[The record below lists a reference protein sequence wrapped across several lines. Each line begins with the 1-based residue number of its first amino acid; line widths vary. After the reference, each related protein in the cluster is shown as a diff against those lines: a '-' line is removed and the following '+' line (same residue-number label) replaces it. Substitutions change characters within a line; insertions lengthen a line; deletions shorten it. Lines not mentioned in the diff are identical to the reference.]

1 MVHVPSWSPGGLQCA
16 CLSFAYLTG
25 LRCCCIAACV
35 LSCRKAACTG
45 ILEII
50 FCKQFSRLSLF
61 WAPECAI
68 ISRQAIY
75 RRLAW
80 GSFPVAPSW
89 GGGGNTRIL
98 TLGLRRGG
106 MSVPA
111 FCSCVNSPEGEDNG
125 RGGGCPMEGPP
136 WGPWEDSEPG
146 GGGAGK
152 NGRHKGGGTQAFFFF
167 FTLRHTFTQVGVM
180 SSDEKPKWS
189 EPV

>member
-80 GSFPVAPSW
+80 GSFPVAPGW

-125 RGGGCPMEGPP
+125 RGGGAQWRGL
-136 WGPWEDSEPG
+136 PG
-146 GGGAGK
+146 GLGRTLSQVGEGRVRMGGIRGVVH
-152 NGRHKGGGTQAFFFF
+152 RPFFFSSHSD
-167 FTLRHTFTQVGVM
+167 TL
-180 SSDEKPKWS
+180 SPK
-189 EPV
+189 